1 MPCSRFHHGC
11 FSCCKSIQCI
21 SVPSNY
27 SLLIRPS
34 STSFARKLSAFAD
47 SALPKSVTEPPAEYN
62 QGINWKVPSS
72 FPLHTWKIHIQNHPG
87 FVVALLFHKTHP
99 MVVGGSHILLHSDIH
114 IITISKRV

>member
-1 MPCSRFHHGC
+1 MKSNVTSPCP
-11 FSCCKSIQCI
+11 QLTT
-21 SVPSNY
+21 

-72 FPLHTWKIHIQNHPG
+72 FPIAHMENPYTESSG
-87 FVVALLFHKTHP
+87 FVVAL
-99 MVVGGSHILLHSDIH
+99 HIS
-114 IITISKRV
+114 